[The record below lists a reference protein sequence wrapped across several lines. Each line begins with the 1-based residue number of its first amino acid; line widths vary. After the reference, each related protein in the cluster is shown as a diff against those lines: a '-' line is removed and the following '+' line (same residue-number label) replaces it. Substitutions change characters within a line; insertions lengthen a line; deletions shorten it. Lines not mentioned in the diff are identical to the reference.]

1 MDVLNREKDIFDE
14 LNRRLQEKGVD
25 LTVICVGGFVLSHY
39 GLRTTHDID
48 GFFQASHEVTDIIK
62 EVGDAFGVNT
72 ENDLWL
78 NNSVQNMNAPPPEEL
93 CEILYKASNL
103 KVLIPPLNYIAG
115 MKLMSA
121 RDQDIKDVSAII
133 RKQKIASPEILS
145 KSLREYGFGTVDES
159 LLLEAFGEAYG
170 MDWLERYYIE
180 NEGNFHF

>member
-1 MDVLNREKDIFDE
+1 
-14 LNRRLQEKGVD
+14 
-25 LTVICVGGFVLSHY
+25 
-39 GLRTTHDID
+39 
-48 GFFQASHEVTDIIK
+48 
-62 EVGDAFGVNT
+62 
-72 ENDLWL
+72 
-78 NNSVQNMNAPPPEEL
+78 MNAPPTEEL

-103 KVLIPPLNYIAG
+103 KVLIPPLDYIAG